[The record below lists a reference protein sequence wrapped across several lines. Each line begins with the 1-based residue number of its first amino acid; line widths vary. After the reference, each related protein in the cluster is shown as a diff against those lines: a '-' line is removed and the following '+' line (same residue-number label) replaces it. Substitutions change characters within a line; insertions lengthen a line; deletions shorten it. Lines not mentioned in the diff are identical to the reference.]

1 MFFSYARRLHD
12 AKVLVTRGR
21 CNHKLPL
28 AGWSPWDRMERQ
40 TSQEITW
47 SHILPEISVVT
58 ELQWVSHVKLT
69 LWYSDGYLPE
79 NSSSIQTYQDLAIEK
94 LAVLKDHNFHLCL
107 NKHLLQSR
115 CPRLLNPGLLNIILK
130 CMFL

>member
-1 MFFSYARRLHD
+1 M
-12 AKVLVTRGR
+12 GQ
-21 CNHKLPL
+21 
-28 AGWSPWDRMERQ
+28 MERQ

-107 NKHLLQSR
+107 SKHLLQLDVVG
-115 CPRLLNPGLLNIILK
+115 CWNLA
-130 CMFL
+130 